1 MFMQQDIVNIIEK
14 VKAGNK
20 TAFKYLVEEHQQY
33 AFNVAFRVVCN
44 EENAKDVVQES
55 FIKIWKNIHRFNS
68 KLKFTTWMYKIVIN
82 SALDKLRSLKRL
94 NTINID
100 KVSENLCRLENDGPD
115 VQLENQELGNIISHI
130 AEGLP
135 EKQKLVFVLRDIQGF
150 DSVEVEEI
158 LDMPHTSVKSN
169 LYNARQF
176 VRKKL
181 SGLLAYER
189 RVK

>member
-1 MFMQQDIVNIIEK
+1 MQQDIANIIEK
-14 VKAGNK
+14 VKSGNK
-20 TAFKYLVEEHQQY
+20 MAFKYLVEEHQQY

-44 EENAKDVVQES
+44 EEDAKDVVQES
-55 FIKIWKNIHRFNS
+55 FIKIWKNINSFNA

-100 KVSENLCRLENDGPD
+100 KVSENLCRLEKQGPD
-115 VQLENQELGNIISHI
+115 VQLENRELGNIITHL
-130 AEGLP
+130 ADGLP
-135 EKQKLVFVLRDIQGF
+135 AKQKLVFVLRDIQGF
-150 DSVEVEEI
+150 DSVEVENILEI
-158 LDMPHTSVKSN
+158 PATSVKSN
-169 LYNARQF
+169 LYTARQS

-181 SGLLAYER
+181 SKLMARER